1 MGNWWVQP
9 ATYASGGSM
18 RNSNIVKLDSKGRI
32 LIPIHIRK
40 FLSVDDGT
48 ELIIVEDNDKAQVRM
63 LPLVKEKTAELRF
76 MIGDMPGALA
86 HIADTLADYNINII
100 MSESRTLVKG
110 KMAEW
115 DVIVD
120 TSESSGT
127 LEQFKKEVVES
138 GKVNDVEV
146 LRK

>member
-1 MGNWWVQP
+1 
-9 ATYASGGSM
+9 M
-18 RNSNIVKLDSKGRI
+18 RNSNIVKLDSKGRV

-40 FLSVDDGT
+40 FLNVDDGT
-48 ELIIVEDNDKAQVRM
+48 ELIIVEDNDKMQVRV
-63 LPLVKEKTAELRF
+63 LPLIKEKTAELRF
-76 MIGDMPGALA
+76 MIGDMPGSLA
-86 HIADTLADYNINII
+86 FIADTLANYNINII

-120 TSESSGT
+120 TSECNGSI
-127 LEQFKKEVVES
+127 EQFRKEIIDS
-138 GKVNDVEV
+138 GKIKDVEI

>member
-1 MGNWWVQP
+1 
-9 ATYASGGSM
+9 M

-32 LIPIHIRK
+32 LIPIHVRK

-48 ELIIVEDNDKAQVRM
+48 ELIIVEDNDKQQVRI
-63 LPLVKEKTAELRF
+63 LPLIKEKTAELRF
-76 MIGDMPGALA
+76 NLADLPGSLA
-86 HIADTLADYNINII
+86 HIADTLANFKINII

-110 KMAEW
+110 KIAEW

-120 TSESSGT
+120 TSECNGSLDQFRKEIVDSGSV
-127 LEQFKKEVVES
+127 K
-138 GKVNDVEV
+138 DVEI